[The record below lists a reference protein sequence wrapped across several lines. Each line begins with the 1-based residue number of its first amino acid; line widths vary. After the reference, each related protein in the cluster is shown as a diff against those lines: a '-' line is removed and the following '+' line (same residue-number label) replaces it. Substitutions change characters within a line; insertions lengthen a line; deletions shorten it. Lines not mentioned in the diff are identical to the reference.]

1 MTKHG
6 EITVFWGTMFT
17 GKSTNLIANLKEA
30 GDGAICFKPYSDNR
44 DEPDIIKTHDGLIY
58 PVTRVEKAS
67 EILLYVKPGLTT
79 VGIEEA
85 SLFFDDPTLIPTLQT
100 LREIGIDVFV
110 TGLDMDRH
118 GVPFYQMP
126 VIAAIADNCF
136 KLRTR
141 CSCGEFASLNYYK
154 GDGTTFVARDDMYEP
169 LCRTCFSKQEPS
181 L

>member
-1 MTKHG
+1 MTRVG

-30 GDGAICFKPYSDNR
+30 GDGAICFKPVNDDR
-44 DEPDIIKTHDGLIY
+44 DAPDIIKTHDGMIY

-67 EILLYVKPGLTT
+67 EILLYVHPGLTT

-85 SLFFDDPTLIPTLQT
+85 SLFFDDPTLIPTITT
-100 LREIGIDVFV
+100 LRDIGINVYV

-118 GVPFYQMP
+118 GIPFGQMP
-126 VIAAIADNCF
+126 QIAAIADNCF

-141 CSCGEFASLNYYK
+141 CSCGAFASLNYYK

-169 LCRTCFSKQEPS
+169 LCRTCYSKREPS